1 MKAPQISFYNVT
13 LKVKKQNTAQKY
25 WAIWSISSYW
35 SVFIYL
41 YLVYLLSTFLYI
53 VAILDER
60 LTMHSGTV
68 YIKAMSISALE
79 FGQN

>member
-35 SVFIYL
+35 SVLFI
-41 YLVYLLSTFLYI
+41 FI
-53 VAILDER
+53 
-60 LTMHSGTV
+60 
-68 YIKAMSISALE
+68 
-79 FGQN
+79 